1 MTVRKTGSNV
11 YHPLVTDCFAPI
23 KYLDF
28 LLILEPSLADDDILD
43 SSSVSK
49 LLLKHG
55 VVLEELL
62 CLVFRDSVQGVL
74 IDHPNTFK
82 L

>member
-1 MTVRKTGSNV
+1 MTI
-11 YHPLVTDCFAPI
+11 LIFLD

-28 LLILEPSLADDDILD
+28 FLILEPSFADDDILD
-43 SSSVSK
+43 SPPVSE
-49 LLLKHG
+49 LLLEHG
-55 VVLEELL
+55 VELEELL
-62 CLVFRDSVQGVL
+62 CLVFRDSVQSVL

>member
-1 MTVRKTGSNV
+1 MWTAGLCR
-11 YHPLVTDCFAPI
+11 

-28 LLILEPSLADDDILD
+28 LLVLEPSLADDDVLD
-43 SSSVSK
+43 PPPVSK

-55 VVLEELL
+55 VELEELL
-62 CLVFRDSVQGVL
+62 RLLFRYSVQGVL